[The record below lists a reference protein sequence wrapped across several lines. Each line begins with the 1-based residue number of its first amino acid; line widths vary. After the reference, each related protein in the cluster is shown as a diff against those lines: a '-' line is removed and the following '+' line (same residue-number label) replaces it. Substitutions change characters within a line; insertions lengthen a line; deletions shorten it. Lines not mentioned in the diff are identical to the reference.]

1 MTSIARRSL
10 LTALGALGA
19 GTALSACGAAAVVGG
34 DSGASGSDAGSG
46 GADGGSGQWPRT
58 IEHELGTVEIASAPQ
73 AIVSTSVVLTGSLL
87 AIGAPV
93 IGSGGTAPNI
103 DSTDSHGFFSH
114 WSEVAE
120 ERGVEGLYTNSELD
134 LESVQAAGADL
145 IIIAPIGGDSTADQF
160 DQLDQIAPT
169 VAVDYNSHAWEDVTT
184 TLGGILGLEDAAAQ
198 TLEDYAA
205 ALAGI
210 KGQITPPEEPVQ
222 VIAYQGEHGAAFA
235 LPDGPHARLLAELG
249 ITVADLPEGIE
260 PEEGRGD
267 VAFVSTEVAVA
278 NLTASDVLLMT
289 ADEST
294 VASMEADPLYEN
306 VPALTDG
313 RLVALG
319 LPSFKLDYYAAL
331 DLAEHVKAAYAH

>member
-10 LTALGALGA
+10 LTVAGALGA
-19 GTALSACGAAAVVGG
+19 GAALSACGASAVVGQDSG
-34 DSGASGSDAGSG
+34 SGAS
-46 GADGGSGQWPRT
+46 DGGTDASGEWPRT
-58 IEHELGTVEIASAPQ
+58 IEHELGTAELAAAPQ

-134 LESVQAAGADL
+134 LEAVQAAGADL
-145 IIIAPIGGDSTADQF
+145 IIISSIGGDSTADQF
-160 DQLDQIAPT
+160 DQLDAIATT

-184 TLGGILGLEDAAAQ
+184 TLGEILGLEDAAAKA
-198 TLEDYAA
+198 LEDYAT
-205 ALAGI
+205 ALAEM
-210 KGQITPPEEPVQ
+210 KEQLTVPEEPVQ

-260 PEEGRGD
+260 GEEGRGD

-294 VASMEADPLYEN
+294 VASMEADPLYAN

-319 LPSFKLDYYAAL
+319 LPSFKLDYYSAL
-331 DLAEHVKAAYAH
+331 DMAEHVKAAYAH